1 MPVSFPSVR
10 AGFDDCST
18 CPILEGFLH
27 ALTWIL
33 DLSPLL
39 SVQRTVAQFV
49 RHLTENVMQDKSL
62 YRVDSIGIE
71 AALGTNK
78 VLKNTYMLLGMTL
91 LFSALTAGISM
102 AVGLGQ
108 GTALILSLVG
118 FGLLFVV
125 HKTADSS
132 KGLLA
137 IFAFTGVMGA
147 SIGPMLNFYLAMPN
161 GPSLVMQALGGTAVV
176 FFGLSAYAL
185 TTRKDFSYMGGFLM
199 VGLLVAVV
207 AMIANIFLH
216 IPALSLTISAAVV
229 MIMSGLI
236 LFDTSRIIN
245 GGETNY
251 IRATVSLYL
260 DIYNLFIHL
269 LSLLTAFNGD
279 D

>member
-1 MPVSFPSVR
+1 
-10 AGFDDCST
+10 
-18 CPILEGFLH
+18 
-27 ALTWIL
+27 
-33 DLSPLL
+33 
-39 SVQRTVAQFV
+39 
-49 RHLTENVMQDKSL
+49 MQEKSL
-62 YRVDSIGIE
+62 YNLNTAGLESVVS
-71 AALGTNK
+71 TNK

-91 LFSALTAGISM
+91 LFSAVTAGVSM
-102 AVGLGQ
+102 AAGLSHGA
-108 GTALILSLVG
+108 GLILSLIG

-125 HKTADSS
+125 NRTADTS

-137 IFAFTGVMGA
+137 IFGFTGVMGA
-147 SIGPMLNFYLAMPN
+147 ALGPMLSYYLAMPG
-161 GPSLVMQALGGTAVV
+161 GPALVMQALGGTALV

-185 TTRKDFSYMGGFLM
+185 STRKDFSYMGGFLM

-207 AMIANIFLH
+207 AMIANIFLA

-251 IRATVSLYL
+251 IRATMSLYL
-260 DIYNLFIHL
+260 NIYNLFIHL
-269 LSLLTAFNGD
+269 LHLLTALGGD

>member
-1 MPVSFPSVR
+1 
-10 AGFDDCST
+10 
-18 CPILEGFLH
+18 
-27 ALTWIL
+27 
-33 DLSPLL
+33 
-39 SVQRTVAQFV
+39 
-49 RHLTENVMQDKSL
+49 MQEKSL
-62 YRVDSIGIE
+62 HNMNSAGIE
-71 AALGTNK
+71 LAVSTNK

-108 GTALILSLVG
+108 GAALILMLVG

-125 HKTADSS
+125 HKTADTS

-147 SIGPMLNFYLAMPN
+147 SIGPMLTYYLAMPN
-161 GPSLVMQALGGTAVV
+161 GPSLVMQALGGTAIV

-207 AMIANIFLH
+207 AMIANIFLA

-236 LFDTSRIIN
+236 LFDTSRIVN

-260 DIYNLFIHL
+260 NIYNLFIHL
-269 LSLLTAFNGD
+269 LSLLSALSGRD
-279 D
+279 

>member
-1 MPVSFPSVR
+1 M
-10 AGFDDCST
+10 
-18 CPILEGFLH
+18 
-27 ALTWIL
+27 
-33 DLSPLL
+33 
-39 SVQRTVAQFV
+39 
-49 RHLTENVMQDKSL
+49 MQEKSL
-62 YRVDSIGIE
+62 YNMNSAGIE
-71 AALGTNK
+71 SAISTNK

-108 GTALILSLVG
+108 GAAMILMLVG

-125 HKTADSS
+125 HKTADTS

-147 SIGPMLNFYLAMPN
+147 SIGPMLSYYLAMPN
-161 GPSLVMQALGGTAVV
+161 GPSLVMQALGGTAIV

-207 AMIANIFLH
+207 AMIANIFLA

-236 LFDTSRIIN
+236 LFDTSRIVN

-260 DIYNLFIHL
+260 NIYNLFIHL
-269 LSLLTAFNGD
+269 LSLLTAFSGD

>member
-1 MPVSFPSVR
+1 
-10 AGFDDCST
+10 
-18 CPILEGFLH
+18 
-27 ALTWIL
+27 
-33 DLSPLL
+33 
-39 SVQRTVAQFV
+39 
-49 RHLTENVMQDKSL
+49 MQDKGL
-62 YRVDSIGIE
+62 YRAGPIGIE
-71 AALGTNK
+71 SVLTTNK

-91 LFSALTAGISM
+91 LFSSLTAGVSM
-102 AVGLGQ
+102 AVGLGH

-118 FGLLFVV
+118 FGLIFVV
-125 HKTADSS
+125 NKTADSS

-147 SIGPMLNFYLAMPN
+147 SIGPMLNYYLAMPG
-161 GPSLVMQALGGTAVV
+161 GPALVMQALGGTAVV

-199 VGLLVAVV
+199 VGLLAAVV
-207 AMIANIFLH
+207 AMIANIFLN

-260 DIYNLFIHL
+260 NIYNLFIHL
-269 LSLLTAFNGD
+269 LRLLSSAQR
-279 D
+279 

>member
-1 MPVSFPSVR
+1 
-10 AGFDDCST
+10 
-18 CPILEGFLH
+18 
-27 ALTWIL
+27 
-33 DLSPLL
+33 
-39 SVQRTVAQFV
+39 
-49 RHLTENVMQDKSL
+49 MQDKSL
-62 YRVDSIGIE
+62 YNMN
-71 AALGTNK
+71 AAGMESVLSTNK

-91 LFSALTAGISM
+91 LFSAVTAGISM
-102 AVGLGQ
+102 AMGLPHGA
-108 GTALILSLVG
+108 ALILTLVG

-125 HKTADSS
+125 NRMADSS
-132 KGLLA
+132 KGLIA

-147 SIGPMLNFYLAMPN
+147 SLGPMLNYYLAMPG
-161 GPSLVMQALGGTAVV
+161 GPALVMQALGGTGLV

-207 AMIANIFLH
+207 AMVANIFLN

-269 LSLLTAFNGD
+269 LHLLTALGGD

>member
-1 MPVSFPSVR
+1 
-10 AGFDDCST
+10 
-18 CPILEGFLH
+18 
-27 ALTWIL
+27 
-33 DLSPLL
+33 
-39 SVQRTVAQFV
+39 
-49 RHLTENVMQDKSL
+49 MQDKSL
-62 YRVDSIGIE
+62 YNMNTASMDSV
-71 AALGTNK
+71 LSTNK

-91 LFSALTAGISM
+91 AFSAVCAGISM
-102 AVGLGQ
+102 AMGLPHGA
-108 GTALILSLVG
+108 ALILSLVG

-125 HKTADSS
+125 NKMADSS

-147 SIGPMLNFYLAMPN
+147 SIGPMLNYYMSMPG
-161 GPSLVMQALGGTAVV
+161 GPALVMQALGGTALV

-207 AMIANIFLH
+207 AMIANIFLG
-216 IPALSLTISAAVV
+216 IPALSLTISAALV

-260 DIYNLFIHL
+260 SIYNLFIHML
-269 LSLLTAFNGD
+269 HLLTALGGD